1 MESWSYVSGGGKGF
15 VSEESAARCIKL
27 PLCAG
32 YGEGQDYKESV
43 YVDDGI
49 SLGKNRVNGWELNTP
64 CSWRNSMGWSS
75 TQERGKDQDF
85 AEMGCQDLMR
95 KSLSNNQIRDAMSN
109 KLGGQRAF
117 VSIRV
122 PHSAFSGEDESSSVV
137 ESNCKESSLIDLKLG
152 SFKSPNIIPNLSST
166 VPAKRNRAGGLS
178 SHTQF
183 CQVQGC
189 GKDLSSCKDY
199 HKRHKVCEVH
209 SKTAKVIVNGIE
221 QRFCQQCSR
230 FHLLAEFDDGKRSC
244 RKRLAG
250 HNERRRKPQTGLH
263 SGRAGRL
270 FQSYAGSA
278 VTRFQ
283 GTPFATSSFI
293 CQDILGSGLLHQ
305 PKHEMHD
312 WYKNVKVEHSSDY
325 IPQPTMPFTNG
336 QSQPRPLFS
345 TSYHTDKH
353 PPALHDEGI
362 TAITRSKNNESSNS
376 YLNDIEGS
384 DFVSPSLYHSNS
396 IGSEVLNVM
405 DSASTFQGISNS
417 GCALSLLSS
426 QSQDSSNYSSLVP
439 NAHHL
444 ITPSSSADYNVT
456 QTSEKFPGVNLKDS
470 TSNASNIFNLSGA
483 ISAEG
488 RLEQILRNNCG
499 INRSIHG
506 LDYVNTKNQLSCEDG
521 PTIDLLQLSSQL
533 HRVEHQR
540 HSMK

>member
-15 VSEESAARCIKL
+15 VSEESVSIGATQCIKL

-32 YGEGQDYKESV
+32 YGERPDYKESV
-43 YVDDGI
+43 SVDDGI

-75 TQERGKDQDF
+75 NEGVKNQDF
-85 AEMGCQDLMR
+85 AETRSQDLMR
-95 KSLSNNQIRDAMSN
+95 KSLPNNQIRDAMSS
-109 KLGGQRAF
+109 KLGGQRSF

-122 PHSAFSGEDESSSVV
+122 PHNAFSGEDETSSVV

-166 VPAKRNRAGGLS
+166 APAKRNRAGGLS
-178 SHTQF
+178 SHTPF

-244 RKRLAG
+244 RKRLSG

-263 SGRAGRL
+263 PGRAGRL
-270 FQSYAGSA
+270 LQSYAG
-278 VTRFQ
+278 TRFQ

-305 PKHEMHD
+305 PKHDMHD
-312 WYKNVKVEHSSDY
+312 WYKNLKVEHSSDY
-325 IPQPTMPFTNG
+325 SPQLTMPFTNG
-336 QSQPRPLFS
+336 HSQPRPLFS

-353 PPALHDEGI
+353 PPALHEGI
-362 TAITRSKNNESSNS
+362 TAITRSKTNESSNS

-384 DFVSPSLYHSNS
+384 DFVSRSLFHNTS

-444 ITPSSSADYNVT
+444 ITPRSNAHYNVT

-470 TSNASNIFNLSGA
+470 TSNASSIFNLSGA
-483 ISAEG
+483 ISAEDG
-488 RLEQILRNNCG
+488 MEQILRNNCG
-499 INRSIHG
+499 INGSIHG
-506 LDYVNTKNQLSCEDG
+506 SDYVNTKNLLSCEDG

-540 HSMK
+540 HFMK